1 MRIVTQTEALSERFG
16 DQRAVE
22 IICQSGFGGID
33 YSMFFL
39 NNEKCAL
46 AEEDWRDY
54 LKPVKATADRYSV
67 PFTQSHCPFPT
78 AKKDD
83 SAYNK
88 FMLERT
94 KRAFEASAYL
104 GVEIMVV
111 HPVTYDPEGTDFEVN
126 YKLYQQLKPFAEE
139 TGVKIALENMW
150 RGRERKITDIL
161 SKKDEPD
168 FAPGACGTGKDFRQ
182 MLDMLN
188 SPLFVAC
195 LDIGHCGMVGEDPA
209 EMIRT
214 IGGKHLKALHVHDN
228 DNLRDAHI
236 FPFNGTVNWKKVTKA
251 LAEINYTG
259 NLTFEA
265 DNTLKKQ
272 PEALLPISAKY
283 LHDIGVALVDMI
295 NSYKN

>member
-1 MRIVTQTEALSERFG
+1 MRIVTQTDALSERLG

-33 YSMFFL
+33 YSMFSL
-39 NNEKCAL
+39 NDEKCVL
-46 AEEDWRDY
+46 AEDDWKDY
-54 LKPVKATADRYSV
+54 LKPVKAMADGYSV

-78 AKKDD
+78 AKKNDD
-83 SAYNK
+83 AYNK

-94 KRAFEASAYL
+94 KRAFEISAYL

-111 HPVTYDPEGTDFEVN
+111 HPVTYDPEGTDFEEN
-126 YKLYQQLKPFAEE
+126 YRLYQKIKPFAEE

-150 RGRERKITDIL
+150 RGRERKITDIFN
-161 SKKDEPD
+161 KDETN
-168 FAPGACGTGKDFRQ
+168 FVPGACGTGKDFRQ
-182 MLDMLN
+182 MLDMLD

-228 DNLRDAHI
+228 DKLRDAHI

-251 LAEINYTG
+251 LAEINYSG

-272 PEALLPISAKY
+272 PDALLSASEKY

>member
-1 MRIVTQTEALSERFG
+1 MRIVTQTDALGERFG

-22 IICQSGFGGID
+22 IICQSGFTGID
-33 YSMFFL
+33 FSMFTL
-39 NNEKCAL
+39 NREKCAL
-46 AEEDWRDY
+46 AEDDWKDC
-54 LKPVKATADRYSV
+54 LKSVKEAADRYSV

-78 AKKDD
+78 AKKNDD
-83 SAYNK
+83 DYNR
-88 FMLERT
+88 FMVERT
-94 KRAFEASAYL
+94 KRAFEVSAYL

-111 HPVTYDPEGTDFEVN
+111 HPTTFEPQGTDFEEN
-126 YKLYQQLKPFAEE
+126 YKLYQRLKPLAEE

-150 RGRERKITDIL
+150 RGRERKITDL
-161 SKKDEPD
+161 FNKDETNYVP
-168 FAPGACGTGKDFRQ
+168 AACGTGKDFRQ
-182 MLDMLN
+182 MLDMLD

-214 IGGKHLKALHVHDN
+214 IGGKYLKALHVHDN

-272 PEALLPISAKY
+272 PDALLATSEKY
-283 LHDIGVALVDMI
+283 LYDIGVALVDMI
-295 NSYKN
+295 NSHKN

>member
-22 IICQSGFGGID
+22 IICQSGFSGID

-150 RGRERKITDIL
+150 RGRERKITDIFN
-161 SKKDEPD
+161 KDETN
-168 FAPGACGTGKDFRQ
+168 FVPGACGTGKDFRQ
-182 MLDMLN
+182 LLDMLD

-228 DNLRDAHI
+228 DTLRDAHI
-236 FPFNGTVNWKKVTKA
+236 FPFNGTV
-251 LAEINYTG
+251 
-259 NLTFEA
+259 
-265 DNTLKKQ
+265 
-272 PEALLPISAKY
+272 
-283 LHDIGVALVDMI
+283 
-295 NSYKN
+295 

>member
-1 MRIVTQTEALSERFG
+1 MKIVTQTDVLG
-16 DQRAVE
+16 DRLGDERAVE

-33 YSMFFL
+33 YSMFAL
-39 NNEKCAL
+39 DEKDCPL
-46 AEEDWRDY
+46 ASDEWKDY
-54 LKPVKATADRYSV
+54 LKPIKAMADKYSV
-67 PFTQSHCPFPT
+67 PFTQSHSPFPT

-83 SAYNK
+83 EAFNK
-88 FMLERT
+88 FMLKCT
-94 KRAFEASAYL
+94 KRAFEISAYL

-111 HPVTYDPEGTDFEVN
+111 HPVTFANEGTDFEVN

-150 RGRERKITDIL
+150 RRREFKVTDL
-161 SKKDEPD
+161 LTKKEEPD
-168 FAPGACGTGKDFRQ
+168 FVPGACGTGKDFRQ
-182 MLDMLN
+182 MLDMLD
-188 SPLFVAC
+188 SELFVAC

-251 LAEINYTG
+251 LAEVGYTG

-265 DNTLKKQ
+265 DNTLKRQ
-272 PEALLPISAKY
+272 PEALLPISEKY
-283 LHDIGVALVDMI
+283 LFDIGVALVDMI
-295 NSYKN
+295 NSHK

>member
-22 IICQSGFGGID
+22 IICQSGFSGID
-33 YSMFFL
+33 YSMFTL

-46 AEEDWRDY
+46 AEDDWKDY

-150 RGRERKITDIL
+150 RGRERKITDI
-161 SKKDEPD
+161 
-168 FAPGACGTGKDFRQ
+168 F
-182 MLDMLN
+182 
-188 SPLFVAC
+188 
-195 LDIGHCGMVGEDPA
+195 
-209 EMIRT
+209 
-214 IGGKHLKALHVHDN
+214 
-228 DNLRDAHI
+228 
-236 FPFNGTVNWKKVTKA
+236 
-251 LAEINYTG
+251 
-259 NLTFEA
+259 NLTHHISPKSCF
-265 DNTLKKQ
+265 
-272 PEALLPISAKY
+272 LLPVSVIYIKAVFISKFKLPVNIRKFRFTFFLFCIPPY
-283 LHDIGVALVDMI
+283 GMSHNKFFILFRC
-295 NSYKN
+295 